1 MRRAGDVHQAVYAD
15 VVARERTAYAQ
26 VAQRH
31 SVYGIFSPQIE
42 WGIVWIATEGDGAA
56 RHKLELL
63 LDEIL
68 NGELV
73 GAVVYHIVAKH
84 VERALVEVVGAN
96 YAISVEGDVIAR
108 LLVHDQLE
116 REVLV
121 GVYEEVDAH
130 IRFEIDVILS
140 LFHGWSPVQAVHDI
154 RHNLVPVDKALV
166 ADSFRTCHIIY
177 KDAARFGLGV
187 DIDDGFAALAVDAYL
202 ARGIDGAIEGVVAKL
217 AGIEA
222 QEVVRLDIEVVT
234 QPGEVLVVD
243 ASAQD
248 GYVAVAVEDGI
259 ILYEDIIWDSV
270 GTERIEGIIGV
281 ELLEVH
287 LAVSGKVAHE
297 IDVFQIAHHIEMA
310 IAPGFY
316 LVHETATE
324 ILEEFHA
331 GALGIDTQVDI
342 VALRRDVSV
351 DECLMLRTII
361 GNCMDINL
369 FELLV
374 EVDTS
379 MEHTERSVFE
389 GKLLHV

>member
-1 MRRAGDVHQAVYAD
+1 M
-15 VVARERTAYAQ
+15 
-26 VAQRH
+26 
-31 SVYGIFSPQIE
+31 
-42 WGIVWIATEGDGAA
+42 
-56 RHKLELL
+56 
-63 LDEIL
+63 
-68 NGELV
+68 
-73 GAVVYHIVAKH
+73 
-84 VERALVEVVGAN
+84 
-96 YAISVEGDVIAR
+96 
-108 LLVHDQLE
+108 
-116 REVLV
+116 
-121 GVYEEVDAH
+121 
-130 IRFEIDVILS
+130 
-140 LFHGWSPVQAVHDI
+140 
-154 RHNLVPVDKALV
+154 
-166 ADSFRTCHIIY
+166 
-177 KDAARFGLGV
+177 
-187 DIDDGFAALAVDAYL
+187 DAYL

-222 QEVVRLDIEVVT
+222 QEVVRLDIEVVA

-270 GTERIEGIIGV
+270 GMERIEGIIGV

-287 LAVSGKVAHE
+287 LAVSSNIAHE

-316 LVHETATE
+316 LVHETAAE

-351 DECLMLRTII
+351 DERLVLRTIV
-361 GNCMDINL
+361 GNCMNINL

-389 GKLLHV
+389 GKLLYIQLGVGIRVVEEALDDSLARSLAGEIY